1 MQHEIFFEEPVA
13 FDWIGENLEQICE
26 KIFSIFIVRS
36 SQIYSDD
43 DTLMWLREIICY
55 VLTYID
61 EGDLCNTKDLLR
73 AELMSGIVGQ
83 EFKWDRYKN
92 LKQADFM
99 DDLSTINP
107 QDLLGVGQQQDFEDA

>member
-1 MQHEIFFEEPVA
+1 
-13 FDWIGENLEQICE
+13 
-26 KIFSIFIVRS
+26 
-36 SQIYSDD
+36 
-43 DTLMWLREIICY
+43 
-55 VLTYID
+55 
-61 EGDLCNTKDLLR
+61 
-73 AELMSGIVGQ
+73 MSGIVGQ